1 MVLWQCVLPTTTR
14 DLYPRSLRREVIAAT
29 PLVRQLQQDYPHLS
43 ITFTTFTPT
52 GSERVKATFGDSV
65 FHYYLPLIYLFR
77 SIVLLILYNLNYVS

>member
-1 MVLWQCVLPTTTR
+1 M
-14 DLYPRSLRREVIAAT
+14 IAAT

-52 GSERVKATFGDSV
+52 GSERVKATLETV
-65 FHYYLPLIYLFR
+65 FFIIIYPLICLFR